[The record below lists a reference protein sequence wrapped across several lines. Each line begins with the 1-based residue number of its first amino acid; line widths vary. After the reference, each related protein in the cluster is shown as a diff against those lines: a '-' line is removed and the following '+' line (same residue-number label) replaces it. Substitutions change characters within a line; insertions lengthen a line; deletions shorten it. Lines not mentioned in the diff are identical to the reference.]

1 MLRLEDVR
9 KQYKDFKLCVSM
21 EVKPGYITGLIGRNG
36 AGKTTAFKA
45 ALGLIYADSGTI
57 TVLGKPI
64 ASLCQEDR
72 EDIGVVLADSGF
84 SGYLSIQ
91 DLVPVLKH
99 LYKRFDKELFL
110 KKCEEASLPVD
121 KKIKD
126 FSTGMKRKLQI
137 IAAVSHDA
145 RLLVLDDPTSGMDI
159 VAREEFLDLIR
170 EYMEK
175 EGRAVLISSH
185 ISGDLEKICDD
196 IYMID
201 KGEVTLHEETDV
213 LLDAYGVLKATD
225 AQYQELDKS
234 YILCSRKER
243 YGYSCLTKERQFYME
258 NYPEVVIEKGTVDE
272 IIKMMSGG
280 EA

>member
-91 DLVPVLKH
+91 DIVPVQKH
-99 LYKRFDKELFL
+99 L
-110 KKCEEASLPVD
+110 
-121 KKIKD
+121 
-126 FSTGMKRKLQI
+126 
-137 IAAVSHDA
+137 
-145 RLLVLDDPTSGMDI
+145 
-159 VAREEFLDLIR
+159 
-170 EYMEK
+170 
-175 EGRAVLISSH
+175 
-185 ISGDLEKICDD
+185 
-196 IYMID
+196 
-201 KGEVTLHEETDV
+201 
-213 LLDAYGVLKATD
+213 
-225 AQYQELDKS
+225 
-234 YILCSRKER
+234 
-243 YGYSCLTKERQFYME
+243 
-258 NYPEVVIEKGTVDE
+258 
-272 IIKMMSGG
+272 
-280 EA
+280 